1 MASRLVT
8 SVTSVA
14 DLRLA
19 ESRGV
24 RMLRNLVFD
33 VRSGGVRRGNLD
45 GSAHDDAIDVV
56 NSDVTALERI
66 FRERISPEDV
76 LVDVGC
82 GKGRVLSWWASRG
95 GGNRII
101 GLEISDDVAGETRRR
116 LRNYPNVVVIPGDAI
131 ANLPADGTVFF
142 LYHPF
147 GERTVRAFSERAK
160 ELFAGRPR
168 ASVLYYNPVHAD
180 VFRADAAWTVD
191 DVSIGGAAYHRL
203 CVITLA

>member
-8 SVTSVA
+8 SVTTVT

-19 ESRGV
+19 ASRGV
-24 RMLRNLVFD
+24 RMLRNLAFD
-33 VRSGGVRRGNLD
+33 VRSGGLLRGRLT
-45 GSAHDDAIDVV
+45 GSAHEDANDVV

-66 FRERISPEDV
+66 FRERISPGDV

-101 GLEISDDVAGETRRR
+101 GLEISDDVARETRHR
-116 LRNYPNVVVIPGDAI
+116 LRNHPNVVVIPGDAI
-131 ANLPADGTVFF
+131 EHLPADGTVFF
-142 LYHPF
+142 LYNSF

-160 ELFAGRPR
+160 ELLAARPR

-180 VFRADAAWTVD
+180 VFRADPAWKVE
-191 DVSIGGAAYHRL
+191 DVSIGGAGYHRL